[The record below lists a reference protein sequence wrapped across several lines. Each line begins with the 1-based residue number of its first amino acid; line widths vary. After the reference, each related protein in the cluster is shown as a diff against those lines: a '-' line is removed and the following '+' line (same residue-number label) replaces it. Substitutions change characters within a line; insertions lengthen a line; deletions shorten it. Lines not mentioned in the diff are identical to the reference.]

1 MILLWWARV
10 VVGSVSLQLSRG
22 FRAQLISG
30 AVLSPLGGGIY
41 ILMAR
46 YLGRED
52 LAAYVVVAPMLTGLW
67 GAAMTASGDSIST
80 ERGEG
85 TLELLVAAPAPAA
98 LVALGRVIA
107 TTLQSLIAI
116 PLTLG
121 VAALLGV
128 TLGIADP
135 GRFVM
140 AILALML
147 SAGAIGFLF
156 AAMFVLARSTNLF
169 TNVINWPLWI
179 LGATAFP
186 VAALPETVRWLSP
199 LVALSWAGASL
210 RGAAEGAGD
219 AWWAG
224 ILAVVV
230 LSIAYSAIGALLYR
244 VVVRRVRADGSL
256 SSF

>member
-1 MILLWWARV
+1 MTLLWWARV
-10 VVGSVSLQLSRG
+10 VLRSVRLQLSRG

-85 TLELLVAAPAPAA
+85 TLELLVAAPSPAA

-116 PLTLG
+116 PLTLA

-128 TLGIADP
+128 TLRVAEPGYFAMAVIAL
-135 GRFVM
+135 V
-140 AILALML
+140 L
-147 SAGAIGFLF
+147 STGAIGFLF
-156 AAMFVLARSTNLF
+156 AALFVLARSTSLF

-186 VAALPETVRWLSP
+186 VAALPEPVRWLSP
-199 LVALSWAGASL
+199 LVALSWAGATL
-210 RGAAEGAGD
+210 RGAADGVGD
-219 AWWAG
+219 AWWTG
-224 ILAVVV
+224 VLAVVV
-230 LSIAYSAIGALLYR
+230 LALAYSGIGAVLYR
-244 VVVRRVRADGSL
+244 GVERRVRADGSL